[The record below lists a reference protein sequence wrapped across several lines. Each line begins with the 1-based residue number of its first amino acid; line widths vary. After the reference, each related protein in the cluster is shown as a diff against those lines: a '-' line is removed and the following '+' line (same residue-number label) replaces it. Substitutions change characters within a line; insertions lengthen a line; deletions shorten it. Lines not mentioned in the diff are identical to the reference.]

1 MSEISLSKGQS
12 IAIEKAPRLKVTLG
26 WKNPAGRNDDLDA
39 CAFLL
44 GKDGIIANDA
54 DMVFYGSDSRSESYD
69 PKIYPTRLLWKET
82 TRPVSSDGSVIGAI
96 DDEGN
101 AHEAHEVI
109 EIDLSKVA
117 KDIERIM
124 VCAAVFNDPEM
135 GTKTTL
141 DDIHEPSLKLHNLS
155 TGMPLA
161 NINLPDDMEHHTALV
176 GVELRRD
183 GDAWALHAPALS
195 YAGGLDRLI
204 DLYA

>member
-12 IAIEKAPRLKVTLG
+12 IAIEDSPRLKVTLG
-26 WKNPAGRNDDLDA
+26 WKNPPGRNDDLDA

-44 GKDGIIANDA
+44 GQDGIIANDA
-54 DMVFYGSDSRSESYD
+54 DMVFYGSESRTESYD
-69 PKIYPTRLLWKET
+69 PKIYPTRALWKET
-82 TRPVSSDGSVIGAI
+82 TRPVSADGSVVGAI

-117 KDIERIM
+117 KEIERIM
-124 VCAAVFNDPEM
+124 VCAAVFNDPEI
-135 GTKTTL
+135 GALTTL
-141 DDIHEPSLKLHNLS
+141 NDIHEPSLTLHNLT
-155 TGMPLA
+155 TGLPMA
-161 NINLPDDMEHHTALV
+161 SITLPDDMERHTALV

-183 GDAWALHAPALS
+183 GNTWAVHAPAQS

-204 DLYA
+204 DLFA